1 MKSIF
6 GAAVLVAVLVFS
18 PLPAWAAPA
27 PQASEPQQGPVAPS
41 RFYVEL
47 SVDSATDALA
57 LSRLI
62 PDWDEAIEAGAG
74 QVILL
79 SLIHISEPTRPY

>member
-6 GAAVLVAVLVFS
+6 GAAVLVAVLVLS
-18 PLPAWAAPA
+18 PLPAWATPT
-27 PQASEPQQGPVAPS
+27 PQASGPQQGPVAPN

-62 PDWDEAIEAGAG
+62 PDWDEAIEAGPAG
-74 QVILL
+74 
-79 SLIHISEPTRPY
+79 